1 MFLLARTSPLL
12 EFAPYACTFVTIV
25 GAMTTIFA
33 GTIGLVQNDFKSVIA
48 YSTCSQLGYM
58 VTICGLSNYNVGIF
72 HLFNHAFFKALLF
85 LTAGAVI
92 HALANEQDIRKFG
105 GLQQILIF
113 SYTALLIGTLA
124 LVGTPFLTGFY
135 SKDVILEF
143 AYARYSIAAHFSYAL
158 TGFSVFTTSYY
169 SFRLLFFC
177 FNSGYSEA
185 TIRTNDLSY
194 RQEEQV
200 TKGSLKNALPLKKK
214 KSVKY
219 TNIYKQYASAQDA
232 DWVMCAVLFILA
244 IGSIYA
250 GWFFRPMFIGLGS
263 DFWNNSIFIKPN
275 NGLMIEAEFLPPFIK
290 MIPLVLT
297 LAGALLASQFTL
309 VWVTQAYMLASTYFR
324 ALYLFLNQRWFYDKL
339 LNEVIGYSCYKLGFD
354 FVKVFDKGL
363 LEMLPIFGL
372 GLPKFLKSV
381 YIRLG
386 TTQSGLIYHYA
397 TVMILA
403 ALCALTILSFT
414 NLILF
419 IDFRIFVLM
428 LACLLIV

>member
-12 EFAPYACTFVTIV
+12 EFAPYACALVTIV
-25 GAMTTIFA
+25 GAITTIFA

-105 GLQQILIF
+105 GLQQVLIF

-143 AYARYSIAAHFSYAL
+143 AYARYNIAAHFSYAL
-158 TGFSVFTTSYY
+158 TCFSVFTTSYY

-177 FNSGYSEA
+177 FNGGSSE
-185 TIRTNDLSY
+185 IEGPSY
-194 RQEEQV
+194 RQDKRV
-200 TKGSLKNALPLKKK
+200 GSLTSNSLPLKN
-214 KSVKY
+214 SVKY
-219 TNIYKQYASAQDA
+219 TNVYKQYASAIDA

-244 IGSIYA
+244 MGSIYA
-250 GWFFRPMFIGLGS
+250 GWLFRPMFIGLGS

-275 NGLMIEAEFLPPFIK
+275 NGLMVEAQFLPPFIK
-290 MIPLVLT
+290 ILPLVLT

-309 VWVTQAYMLASTYFR
+309 VWVTRAYTLASTYFR
-324 ALYLFLNQRWFYDKL
+324 SLYLFLNQRWFYDKL
-339 LNEVIGYSCYKLGFD
+339 LNEVIGYSSYKLGFD

-372 GLPKFLKSV
+372 GLPKFLKGV

-386 TTQSGLIYHYA
+386 ATQSGLIYHYA
-397 TVMILA
+397 TIMILA
-403 ALCALTILSFT
+403 ALCALTILSFS

-419 IDFRIFVLM
+419 IDFRIFALM

>member
-12 EFAPYACTFVTIV
+12 EFAPIACTFVTTI
-25 GAMTTIFA
+25 GAITTLFA
-33 GTIGLVQNDFKSVIA
+33 GTIGLVQNDFKSIIA

-92 HALANEQDIRKFG
+92 HALANEQDIRKLG
-105 GLQQILIF
+105 GLQQVLIF

-143 AYARYSIAAHFSYAL
+143 AYARYNIAAHFSYAL

-169 SFRLLFFC
+169 SFRLLFLC
-177 FNSGYSEA
+177 FNSGN
-185 TIRTNDLSY
+185 RTFKELNYQQKNSASTLSL
-194 RQEEQV
+194 E
-200 TKGSLKNALPLKKK
+200 KNI
-214 KSVKY
+214 KY
-219 TNIYKQYASAQDA
+219 TNIYKQYAKAQDA
-232 DWVMCAVLFILA
+232 DWVMCTVLFILV
-244 IGSIYA
+244 IGSIYV
-250 GWFFRPMFIGLGS
+250 GWFFRSMFIGIGS

-275 NGLMIEAEFLPPFIK
+275 NGIMIEAEFLPPFIK
-290 MIPLVLT
+290 VIPLILT
-297 LAGALLASQFTL
+297 LTGAVIASQFTL
-309 VWVTQAYMLASTYFR
+309 FWIYQAYILAYRYFKTF
-324 ALYLFLNQRWFYDKL
+324 YLFFNQRWFYDKM
-339 LNEVIGYSCYKLGFD
+339 LNEIIGYNSYKLGFD
-354 FVKVFDKGL
+354 FIKVFDKGL
-363 LEMLPIFGL
+363 LEILPIFGL
-372 GLPKFLKSV
+372 GLPTFFKNLYV
-381 YIRLG
+381 RLG
-386 TTQSGLIYHYA
+386 STQSGLIYHYA
-397 TVMILA
+397 TVMILG

-428 LACLLIV
+428 LACLLVI